1 MRCLLSRPALLFA
14 AVIAAASVRPA
25 AGEVVQ
31 TLGRRVTISG
41 SVLALTEPDLN
52 RVALYDVAGAR
63 PRKIGAFG
71 RLGFRPGELHGPHG
85 AALDARGRLYVAD
98 TFNHRIQ
105 VFDIAGLAEGRAPR
119 LVFAFGNFG
128 KDVGD
133 LRAPHA
139 AVAFSTHPRLRDRVF
154 VTDSRNDRIQVF
166 DRNGRATGMVLGGKG
181 AEDGK
186 LDGPVGAA
194 FDPRG
199 RVLYVAEAGNRRV
212 SAFDAISGAFLFT
225 FARDLTSPGGI
236 AVDGAGIV
244 YVTDVGARLVRRY
257 APVRGANGAVRGAP
271 PAGAWGHAGTGA
283 GQWTYPQAIA
293 VDRRGRV
300 YTVDQADD
308 RGQIFST
315 SGEYLGPFGEDVEP
329 APEPMAPAPAV
340 LAKALCSNGGTY
352 GIDILAAP
360 DPIPLGDLFE
370 LEVQVREGCRSG
382 PPAATVGLEME
393 AIMPGHGHGMNTH
406 PRVAPLGSGRFLVT
420 GLRFHMPG
428 RWEVHFDVIRGGVLE
443 RAQAEVALE

>member
-1 MRCLLSRPALLFA
+1 MRCVLSRSALLFA
-14 AVIAAASVRPA
+14 LVIAAAVRPA

-31 TLGRRVTISG
+31 TLGRRVTVSG
-41 SVLALTEPDLN
+41 TLLALTEPDLN
-52 RVALYDVAGAR
+52 RVALYDVAGPQ

-105 VFDIAGLAEGRAPR
+105 VYDIAGLAKGRAPR
-119 LVFAFGNFG
+119 LVLAFGDFG
-128 KDVGD
+128 KAIGD

-139 AVAFSTHPRLRDRVF
+139 AVAFSADARLRDRVF

-166 DRNGRATGMVLGGKG
+166 DRSGRATGMILGGKG

-186 LDGPVGAA
+186 LDGPVGTA

-212 SAFDAISGAFLFT
+212 SAFDASRGTFLFA
-225 FARDLTSPGGI
+225 FARDLTAPGGI

-257 APVRGANGAVRGAP
+257 TPVRGANGAVRGAQP
-271 PAGAWGHAGTGA
+271 DAAWGRAGTGR
-283 GQWTYPQAIA
+283 GEWTYPQAIA
-293 VDRRGRV
+293 IDRRGRV

-308 RGQIFST
+308 RGQIFSAA
-315 SGEYLGPFGEDVEP
+315 GKYLGTFGEDVEP
-329 APEPMAPAPAV
+329 APEAAAPAPAV
-340 LAKALCSNGGTY
+340 LAKTLCSNGATY
-352 GIDILAAP
+352 GVDILAAP
-360 DPIPLGDLFE
+360 DPIPLGDLFDID
-370 LEVQVREGCRSG
+370 VRIREGCRPG
-382 PPAATVGLEME
+382 PPAEAVGLEME

-406 PRVAPLGSGRFLVT
+406 PRVAPLGGGRFLVT

-428 RWEVHFDVIRGGVLE
+428 RWEVHFDVVRGRVLE
-443 RAQAEVALE
+443 RAQAEVSLE